1 MSRRSKTILVLF
13 VILITGVGIGLTVY
27 KASGPT
33 QSGTGQVVQ
42 VAQVGQPAPEFT
54 LPLVG
59 GGEVRLSDLRGKVV
73 MINFWA
79 TWCPP
84 CKAEMPSMERLYAR
98 FKKSGFEILAVNAEV
113 DGLEIL
119 PEFLQKHGHTF
130 PVPVD
135 TDGEVQVNYGVFRF
149 PESFIVDK
157 NGRIVE
163 HIIGARD
170 WSDRQTV
177 ERIAELT
184 KG

>member
-1 MSRRSKTILVLF
+1 VLF
-13 VILITGVGIGLTVY
+13 AIIITGIGIGLTRH
-27 KASGPT
+27 KSPGPT
-33 QSGTGQVVQ
+33 PFSSGQT
-42 VAQVGQPAPEFT
+42 AQIGELAPDFN

-98 FKKSGFEILAVNAEV
+98 FKNSGFEILAINAEV

-119 PEFLQKHGHTF
+119 PEFLQKHGHSF

-135 TDGEVQVNYGVFRF
+135 TEGEVQVDFGVFRF
-149 PESFIVDK
+149 PESFIIDRD
-157 NGRIVE
+157 GRLVE
-163 HIIGARD
+163 HIVGARD

-177 ERIAELT
+177 ERIADLT

>member
-1 MSRRSKTILVLF
+1 MSRRSIIILVLF
-13 VILITGVGIGLTVY
+13 VILITGIGIGLTRH
-27 KASGPT
+27 KSPGPT
-33 QSGTGQVVQ
+33 LPGSSQT
-42 VAQVGQPAPEFT
+42 AQLGELAPEFN

-84 CKAEMPSMERLYAR
+84 CKAEMPSMERLYTR
-98 FKKSGFEILAVNAEV
+98 FKNNGFEILAINAEV

-119 PEFLQKHGHTF
+119 PEFLQKHAHSF
-130 PVPVD
+130 MVPVD
-135 TDGEVQVNYGVFRF
+135 TEGEVQVDYGVFRF
-149 PESFIVDK
+149 PESFIIDQE
-157 NGRIVE
+157 GRIVE
-163 HIIGARD
+163 HIVGARD
-170 WSDRQTV
+170 WSDRQSV